1 MISMS
6 KLIFNFLNN
15 KKKEDEKEE
24 PVITNEDGKTVRYPR
39 KKKKLKQKD
48 VFEGITTDK

>member
-1 MISMS
+1 MISMR

-15 KKKEDEKEE
+15 KKEAEKEE
-24 PVITNEDGKTVRYPR
+24 PVITNEDGKTVRYPK